1 MTGLFRDRRL
11 PACSSFP
18 AGATFP
24 RAGWKPAIPGILAL
38 LVLASSAFAGDAVKG
53 KAGFARCAAC
63 HRVGEGAKNVVGPQ
77 LNGIVGRPAATAPD
91 YAYSQAMKASGKTW
105 DEATLHLFLA
115 YPMAV
120 VPGTKMTFAG
130 IRDEA
135 TVEDVIAY
143 LATFDAEGKAKP

>member
-1 MTGLFRDRRL
+1 MTISSWDRRL
-11 PACSSFP
+11 PACSSLSLGSVFS
-18 AGATFP
+18 
-24 RAGWKPAIPGILAL
+24 RAGWKPAIPGILTL
-38 LVLASSAFAGDAVKG
+38 LLLASPAFAGDAVKG

-77 LNGIVGRPAATAPD
+77 LNGVVGRPAATAPD
-91 YAYSQAMKASGKTW
+91 YVYSQAMKASGKTW
-105 DEATLHLFLA
+105 DEASLRIFLA
-115 YPMAV
+115 HPSAV

-130 IRDEA
+130 IRDAA